1 MAAVRNAT
9 REEPGK
15 ITGRFHVRPP
25 TDVMAITSLPKTP
38 PILDTPYSI
47 LPAPPCP
54 PCSMQPS
61 VIDSVIH
68 LGSVI
73 PTPMK
78 TLPLLLV
85 LASLSLLPV
94 SVPAVGSAD
103 KVAVKPKAKAP
114 NPSMAPI
121 ADVAGLPRV
130 LLIGDSISIG
140 YTLPVR
146 QELAGK
152 ANVHRIPTNGGPTKN
167 GTANLAKWLG
177 ESKWDVIHFNFGL
190 HDLRHMEDG
199 KRQVEPADYEKN
211 LRSLVADLKKT
222 GAKLI
227 FGTTTPVPEGKLTPQ
242 RTFGDVATY
251 NEIALKVM
259 KENGVAIDDLNA
271 AVAPDIAKLQNK
283 ADVHFNPEGYAV
295 LGKAV
300 VKSIN
305 AALAK

>member
-1 MAAVRNAT
+1 MHSPDT
-9 REEPGK
+9 RY
-15 ITGRFHVRPP
+15 
-25 TDVMAITSLPKTP
+25 S
-38 PILDTPYSI
+38 ILDT
-47 LPAPPCP
+47 LGVLA
-54 PCSMQPS
+54 
-61 VIDSVIH
+61 IDSVIH

-78 TLPLLLV
+78 TLSLLLT
-85 LASLSLLPV
+85 LASLSLFAADAPKV
-94 SVPAVGSAD
+94 QPAEKTPA
-103 KVAVKPKAKAP
+103 KAKAKAKAP

-121 ADVAGLPRV
+121 VDVAGLPRV

-152 ANVHRIPTNGGPTKN
+152 ANVHRAPANCGATASGLKN
-167 GTANLAKWLG
+167 LDVWLG
-177 ESKWDVIHFNFGL
+177 EGKWDVIHFNFGL

-199 KRQVEPADYEKN
+199 KRLVEPADYEKN

-227 FGTTTPVPEGKLTPQ
+227 FATTTPVPEGKLTPQ

-251 NEIALKVM
+251 NDIALKVM
-259 KENGVAIDDLNA
+259 KENGVAIDDLHA

-283 ADVHFNPEGYAV
+283 ADVHFNPEGSAV

-305 AALAK
+305 AALGK

>member
-1 MAAVRNAT
+1 
-9 REEPGK
+9 
-15 ITGRFHVRPP
+15 
-25 TDVMAITSLPKTP
+25 
-38 PILDTPYSI
+38 
-47 LPAPPCP
+47 
-54 PCSMQPS
+54 MQPS

-73 PTPMK
+73 PPRMK
-78 TLPLLLV
+78 PLPLLLV

-121 ADVAGLPRV
+121 VDVAGLPRV

-251 NEIALKVM
+251 NDIALKVM

-271 AVAPDIAKLQNK
+271 AVAPDIAKLQNPN
-283 ADVHFNPEGYAV
+283 DVHYNAEGYAV
-295 LGKAV
+295 LGQAV
-300 VKSIN
+300 VKSLN

>member
-1 MAAVRNAT
+1 
-9 REEPGK
+9 
-15 ITGRFHVRPP
+15 
-25 TDVMAITSLPKTP
+25 
-38 PILDTPYSI
+38 
-47 LPAPPCP
+47 
-54 PCSMQPS
+54 MQPS

-121 ADVAGLPRV
+121 VDVAGLPRV

-251 NEIALKVM
+251 NDIALKVM

-300 VKSIN
+300 VKSLN
-305 AALAK
+305 AAIAK

>member
-1 MAAVRNAT
+1 
-9 REEPGK
+9 
-15 ITGRFHVRPP
+15 
-25 TDVMAITSLPKTP
+25 
-38 PILDTPYSI
+38 
-47 LPAPPCP
+47 
-54 PCSMQPS
+54 
-61 VIDSVIH
+61 
-68 LGSVI
+68 
-73 PTPMK
+73 MK
-78 TLPLLLV
+78 KLPLLLI
-85 LASLSLLPV
+85 LASLSLF
-94 SVPAVGSAD
+94 SAD
-103 KVAVKPKAKAP
+103 APKAAAAEKVALKAKAKTKAP
-114 NPSMAPI
+114 NPAMAPI
-121 ADVAGLPRV
+121 VDVAGLPRV

-146 QELAGK
+146 QELTGK
-152 ANVHRIPTNGGPTKN
+152 ANVHRIPTNGGPTKSGIVN
-167 GTANLAKWLG
+167 IAKWLG

-199 KRQVEPADYEKN
+199 KRQVEPADYEAN
-211 LRSLVADLKKT
+211 LRSLVTDLKKT

-251 NEIALKVM
+251 NDIALKVM

-271 AVAPDIAKLQNK
+271 AVTPEIAKLQNPN
-283 ADVHFNPEGYAV
+283 DVHYNPEGYSV